1 MPNKEKFRYV
11 SPRQKDEAIEMFID
25 RGGVLEAEITEN
37 EILDFMK
44 DNVIVVLNDE
54 QEIIDLEW

>member
-1 MPNKEKFRYV
+1 
-11 SPRQKDEAIEMFID
+11 MFID